1 MSFADALK
9 KLQRAVASVSKP
21 PRRQRK
27 PAKRRRAPKPTA
39 DQPPRTDTAVEQ
51 LVERVH
57 AELPEVFGPTPK
69 TVLEMF
75 GPWDFG
81 TPSGRVAVEL
91 TRPRTVDRIAW
102 ASRGT
107 DLSLCDGEPS
117 TQRKTARRPGRPLAH
132 LGADT
137 TTGLER

>member
-1 MSFADALK
+1 MTRAEVDASDALFDAFAAWA
-9 KLQRAVASVSKP
+9 LAHGVSVHGGT
-21 PRRQRK
+21 RRVDWVR
-27 PAKRRRAPKPTA
+27 
-39 DQPPRTDTAVEQ
+39 
-51 LVERVH
+51 
-57 AELPEVFGPTPK
+57 AELPEVFGEPTPK
-69 TVLEMF
+69 TVLELY

-132 LGADT
+132 LGADAT
-137 TTGLER
+137 PGLE

>member
-1 MSFADALK
+1 MSFTAALK

-27 PAKRRRAPKPTA
+27 PAKRRMAPKPSA

-57 AELPEVFGPTPK
+57 AELPEVFGEPTPK
-69 TVLEMF
+69 TVLELY

-91 TRPRTVDRIAW
+91 TRPRAVDRIAW

-137 TTGLER
+137 TTGLE

>member
-1 MSFADALK
+1 MSFATALK
-9 KLQRAVASVSKP
+9 KLQRAVALISKP
-21 PRRQRK
+21 PRRARK
-27 PAKRRRAPKPTA
+27 AAKRRTAPKPTA
-39 DQPPRTDTAVEQ
+39 DQQPPRTDAAVEQ

-69 TVLEMF
+69 TVLELY

-91 TRPRTVDRIAW
+91 PRPRAVDRLAW

-107 DLSLCDGEPS
+107 DLSLCDGEAS

-137 TTGLER
+137 TTGLE